1 MKIRCN
7 HSTSLK
13 DQHATMRTAGNTG
26 AVIKVVIHNV
36 PRGYPHWVKIFHRN
50 TSPKGVTP

>member
-1 MKIRCN
+1 MKPRSY

-13 DQHATMRTAGNTG
+13 DQHATRRTAGNIRP
-26 AVIKVVIHNV
+26 VIKVIHNV
-36 PRGYPHWVKIFHRN
+36 PRGYPHWVEIFHRN